1 MGMFDDLIP
10 QAGTAAPNGDHL
22 GLHGVVRPGKSSG
35 MFDDLLPQPAPQ
47 IDFNRPDDQVRADIA
62 KLPDGQ
68 RQEALKGWADAY
80 VAREREAGGTM
91 QRVGDAV
98 NRFARSVPGVGT
110 WADELN
116 ARTAQ
121 LTGQSSYDEALAY
134 NRARDRAIDAT
145 PTQTIATLPVI
156 GDVTTGGLEKAAG
169 TVAGAFALPMATVMR
184 GAGAIPGA
192 VNAATT
198 GAVTGSVE
206 GFGAGETPEDSA
218 EKATSQGAA
227 GLAFGAGL
235 GAIAGKLANGPSWAS
250 PRIDRVAT
258 EDLQK
263 AASKAYGDADKAGVV
278 FAPQAVQRLKAS
290 VETDLTQIGYHP
302 QLQPKIAPLLG
313 ELERL
318 KDQNVTLKGVDTL
331 RKMAVN
337 TARDGSPSERKM
349 AGQIIQHIDDAIGQ
363 KFAPG
368 DIVMGDQTAGA
379 RAMTDARETWKRLA
393 KTQEIE
399 RAQQTASI
407 RTEATGS
414 GGNINNA
421 TRQEI
426 AKLLRNQ
433 KQARAFS
440 DIEKDLIRSVVDQ
453 GPVSDILRLA
463 GKVSPEGNGLTLMM
477 HLAAA
482 PFTGLPQLGIAALG
496 MAAKRMADNRTLRS
510 ADNLLAVVSNPQGVK
525 QLSDWRAALAK
536 YKAGSMT
543 DRTFMLATNQF
554 ARNIATLTGED
565 ADALSNALLGGI

>member
-10 QAGTAAPNGDHL
+10 QTAGSAPDM

-62 KLPDGQ
+62 KLPEGQ
-68 RQEALKGWADAY
+68 RQEALKSWADAY
-80 VAREREAGGTM
+80 VAREREGGGVG
-91 QRVGDAV
+91 QRIGDAV

-110 WADELN
+110 WTDELN

-134 NRARDRAIDAT
+134 QRARDRAIDAT
-145 PTQTIATLPVI
+145 PTQTLATLPII

-184 GAGAIPGA
+184 GAGAAPGA

-198 GAVTGSVE
+198 GAITGAAE
-206 GFGAGETPEDSA
+206 GLGAGDTLEDGA
-218 EKATSQGAA
+218 NKAADQGAA
-227 GLAFGAGL
+227 GLALGAGL
-235 GAIAGKLANGPSWAS
+235 GAIAGKLAKGPSWAS
-250 PRIDRVAT
+250 PKIDRVAT

-263 AASKAYGDADKAGVV
+263 AASKAYADADAAGVV
-278 FAPQAVQRLKAS
+278 FAPQAVQRLKGT
-290 VETDLTQIGYHP
+290 VENDLTQLGYHP

-313 ELERL
+313 EIERL
-318 KDQNVTLKGVDTL
+318 SDQNVTLKGVDTL

-349 AGQIIQHIDDAIGQ
+349 AGQIIQHIDDTIGQ

-368 DIVMGDQTAGA
+368 DIIMGDQTAGA
-379 RAMTDARETWKRLA
+379 RAMSEARETWKRLA

-399 RAQQTASI
+399 RAQGTATL

-421 TRQEI
+421 TRQEM

-440 DIEKDLIRSVVDQ
+440 DTEKELIRSVVDQ
-453 GPVSDILRLA
+453 GPASDILRLA

-496 MAAKRMADNRTLRS
+496 MAAKRMADNQTLRS
-510 ADNLLAVVSNPQGVK
+510 VDNLLAVVSNPKGVK
-525 QLSDWRAALAK
+525 QLSDWRAALTK
-536 YKAGSMT
+536 YKAGSMS

-554 ARNIATLTGED
+554 ARNIASLTGED
-565 ADALSNALLGGI
+565 ADALSNALFGGTR